1 MTTQEEQNE
10 LLIRIDENVKSIL
23 ERLKNLENTVSI
35 LKTNDAT
42 NTEKIKTNESEIE
55 KLRGENRLIN
65 TLNAIGVIL
74 AGILGIAVK

>member
-1 MTTQEEQNE
+1 MMEVDEQND
-10 LLIRIDENVKSIL
+10 LLVRIDENVKSIL
-23 ERLKNLENTVSI
+23 ERLKTVEKDISF

-65 TLNAIGVIL
+65 TLNAIGVLL
-74 AGILGIAVK
+74 AGFLGVAIK